1 LTICA
6 FCFFIYTTEDGST
19 KFNLSIMHVA
29 ELFVVLAVLFGAQG
43 ETIEAVENTGA
54 FECPCLQKIPPLART
69 ALDELGYPPG
79 FGKLCKPHDE
89 NVVMSGCQTGNTN
102 MPSYCTSPW
111 CYVDSE
117 TCGINKEKCIAD
129 GGVIGS
135 LASPYC
141 RSRTRTSSPVLDG
154 ILNTTAETFYSY
166 DACGYSDTYDS
177 SVSLSLPIQGH
188 NIHVALSEWAPW
200 VYPLSSYP
208 ILSVIVSQAA
218 CQNPRV
224 SSSVL

>member
-1 LTICA
+1 
-6 FCFFIYTTEDGST
+6 
-19 KFNLSIMHVA
+19 MHVA